1 MQRWR
6 LVAGCCWFLGSL
18 IWMTPWSN
26 RSMAQEQL
34 QSGGVIRLLPLPG
47 ERECPVITALALA
60 PQGNGIAAA
69 GDDHSIRWIDPLNHR
84 SMTTVVAHRDWVKCI
99 AFSPSGLRLA
109 SCGNDGAVKVWEV
122 TPQDG
127 LKLLIERSADHA
139 LFGVA
144 FASDNELYAVG
155 FGNAVYRMNI
165 GEDQWGVDHR
175 CDCNDLRAIDI
186 SRDGRYMAYGGR
198 DGIIR
203 IQSLLRPDHALASAS
218 PPGTSQPIK
227 VSPSL
232 HFDRILAIRFS
243 EDGTSVFSCGEDRR
257 VVQWDPADNR
267 VVAQME
273 IQAGKLM
280 ALCPLDNGLIAV
292 SGSDNTI
299 RIVDINRATMVSKL
313 VGHDGSV
320 AILKR
325 NSTHLFS
332 GGFDTTVRTWNI
344 EESIHRV
351 DDSGRFVHP
360 ISAQFEDSSA
370 QERIR

>member
-1 MQRWR
+1 
-6 LVAGCCWFLGSL
+6 
-18 IWMTPWSN
+18 
-26 RSMAQEQL
+26 MAQEPL
-34 QSGGVIRLLPLPG
+34 QPESLQPESLQPGGVIRLQPLPG

-69 GDDHSIRWIDPLNHR
+69 GDDHSIRWIDPLNNQCTA
-84 SMTTVVAHRDWVKCI
+84 SVIAHRDWVKCI
-99 AFSPSGLRLA
+99 AFSPSGQRLA
-109 SCGNDGAVKVWEV
+109 SCGNDGDLKVWEV
-122 TPQDG
+122 SQDEG
-127 LKLLIERSADHA
+127 LKLLIERSAEHA

-144 FASDNELYAVG
+144 FASDNEIYAVG
-155 FGNAVYRMNI
+155 FGNAVYRLNI
-165 GEDQWGVDHR
+165 AEDQWGVDHR
-175 CDCNDLRAIDI
+175 CDCKDLRAIDI
-186 SRDGRYMAYGGR
+186 SKDGRWLAYGGR
-198 DGIIR
+198 DGIVR
-203 IQSLLRPDHALASAS
+203 IHSLVRPDHALASVT
-218 PPGTSQPIK
+218 PPDASQPSK

-232 HFDRILAIRFS
+232 HYDRILAVRFS
-243 EDGTSVFSCGEDRR
+243 EDGKTVFSCGEDRR
-257 VVQWDPADNR
+257 LVQWDPADNQI
-267 VVAQME
+267 VAHME

-299 RIVDINRATMVSKL
+299 RIVDLGRSTMVSKL

-325 NSTHLFS
+325 NDTHLFS

-344 EESIHRV
+344 EESIHRL